1 MIQNELRPQLA
12 RFQFTLEMEQDITMP
27 QYSGSM
33 LRGAFGHALKKI
45 SCMTD
50 MPSCESCPLQQ
61 TCHYTAIFE
70 PSPKLGDRYA
80 SLPAPFIIEAPF
92 LPCECSI
99 KVGQTIKF
107 GMILFGHSMQL
118 FQSIVLAWQRAAF
131 QGLGRQRARARL
143 ILVEQENEHGFS
155 TIFSEHSALINPL
168 LAPKKLEVSQELT
181 QISLV
186 FLTPTRV
193 KHNGVYCNGQSITAE
208 TLLNALRRK
217 VDLYNTHY
225 LHLDIASPPRPS
237 HIQLKGELKVTPWS
251 RYSSRQKQGI
261 QLDGLLGKVTL
272 EGDLQP
278 WANLLALGE
287 YTHIGKNT
295 SFGLGQFQLERQG
308 L

>member
-1 MIQNELRPQLA
+1 
-12 RFQFTLEMEQDITMP
+12 
-27 QYSGSM
+27 
-33 LRGAFGHALKKI
+33 
-45 SCMTD
+45 
-50 MPSCESCPLQQ
+50 
-61 TCHYTAIFE
+61 
-70 PSPKLGDRYA
+70 
-80 SLPAPFIIEAPF
+80 
-92 LPCECSI
+92 
-99 KVGQTIKF
+99 
-107 GMILFGHSMQL
+107 
-118 FQSIVLAWQRAAF
+118 
-131 QGLGRQRARARL
+131 
-143 ILVEQENEHGFS
+143 
-155 TIFSEHSALINPL
+155 
-168 LAPKKLEVSQELT
+168 VSQELT